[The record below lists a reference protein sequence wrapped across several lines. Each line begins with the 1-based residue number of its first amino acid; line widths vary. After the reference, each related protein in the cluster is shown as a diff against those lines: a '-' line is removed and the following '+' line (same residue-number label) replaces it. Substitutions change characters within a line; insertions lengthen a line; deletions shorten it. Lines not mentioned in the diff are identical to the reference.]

1 MYKSKRQVNRKSFDW
16 YGLSQRFSIRK
27 YHFGA
32 ASVLL
37 GTALILGSPQATAK
51 ADDGVSANTAQ
62 TSTGQ
67 GVDEGTNSA
76 TDGLKN
82 VTLPTAST
90 TEAAVLEKP
99 TLSDEEIAKLAA
111 TSETPAITSTSETAK
126 EVKAESKPAT
136 SDAVVKTNT
145 EEKAKTDKL
154 TEKETK
160 AEDKAE
166 KKVDKQAETASQ
178 KTILTQLTSEAE
190 VLNTTAANYAEKK
203 VEDKASKDAI
213 ASAVATAKTEIA
225 ASKKALEA
233 GEITKAELDAQL
245 QRISSAIEAVYAEM
259 KRGGHIGKVEAMLAD
274 VSSTINLPER
284 TIVKRVNDLTDT
296 EVEEIIRQIRIANP
310 NLTKNDIITVD
321 RGASTSAASGGA
333 TITFANG
340 DTARLGA
347 GDILTGIGGAKNADT
362 LRQAINWF
370 EFSSATI
377 VYPDGTQAGPA
388 RYLDN
393 PINMQVDSP
402 DGTGKMTGR
411 LTMVRDVI
419 YTDGSKGLTTDERFK
434 NLGVAEYSTHK
445 YYTGGY
451 QNNNEVYEVLKEGMV
466 LKVPTRVEGY
476 QLTLRVDKL
485 GPKPV
490 ATDPNNTA
498 TRGKNAKGASEGVN
512 KYKPVKMIMTTQD
525 TTYSYLK
532 QAGMDITVPDR
543 DSSGNPIAGT
553 SRPALAAITPNWDGA
568 NAGVTFSASA
578 TYNGVPVPVNL
589 VASDGE
595 EGGRGEFLQ
604 FVTNGSNWE
613 ELMALNLNKN
623 GGYVYGTNK
632 LDLNG
637 YLKLNENGYNIDEWV
652 TNPQAVD
659 EKGNLRF
666 ADSSKTQRIMDVY
679 GTKEFGP
686 AWTAMRQGNALP
698 IGFSQNVSQFSMY
711 MHSTGAQAGTIGF
724 ITFDGGDAPESY
736 GKAQHVIGNI
746 NKTLSDGRQV
756 TASQPFLGD
765 QPGDP
770 DFRSTSDE
778 HDKTGAWV
786 LDDLV
791 NTAKHRQVDVKTGN
805 EISNESGDTGTYAI
819 VNGNPVIRKTD
830 GSTVAIKTGEIVTV
844 KNPDDTFPIRG
855 IFDTASQSVGVGSL
869 PDEGRGQLLDSA
881 VATDYKL
888 RQATDNEYVLDGV
901 RANLGQNNDV
911 AYVRGWVDFNGN
923 GKFDDGESS
932 EVIELRQN
940 KTISLKFK
948 NIPQLLNTSIDSVG
962 VRLRIALDKEEI
974 LKPTGLASSGEVED
988 FLTHVIHPPRG
999 TRTKTKNYQGEK
1011 QSLEMTTSDLFTATG
1026 KTDRSKYQ
1034 NWNQIDQ
1041 TIPPKIV
1048 VTESV
1053 VAKEVPT
1060 GDADVNVTDPSG
1072 TTVYRGTVVK
1082 VYDKRN
1088 NELGTAVKVTNPLNG
1103 TTEYLLSNYTE
1114 YDTAGNK
1121 VGVYSLNKENNGL
1134 NKADSNGIYKTKIE
1148 FTPELGY
1155 VGTAKGIAIRAWDEN
1170 RVSTGWN
1177 ANDKTIEESKRNI
1190 TLADKDKILANV
1202 NEDVNGRESMDTT
1215 YVPTVVDIKPVGKD
1229 ETTTDVQGKE
1239 QSATPK
1245 IPDHGT
1251 VESITDSSV
1260 DESKISKEHVLIDK
1274 TKPIT
1279 FAHEKVIPGKVYT
1292 EDTKVT
1298 EETVLTYEDGG
1309 TETFK
1314 PADKIPAGTEIAKNS
1329 PVTIT
1334 GEGNVTVSG
1343 VRIANEGTTNSP
1355 NKVPAGSVLEGAQP
1369 TAPQPI
1375 KVLRNG
1381 VEVTVNTGE
1390 KLKVGDQLVDPLPIT
1405 SGAQITTWKV
1415 TLQKGDVIPQ
1425 SYSTLKPTLAEATG
1439 VDKITG
1445 TKGATLTY
1453 DGNKYVYNN
1462 DTIPQGTKTVGT
1474 TVDLSTLTLPN
1485 ATHVDPATGVVTTV
1499 PRRYTTI
1506 SDNKI
1511 VIENEG
1517 TYTIVP
1523 KTSTNEKGQT
1533 IYEDAK
1539 VVFTPDPKFVGVG
1552 TGVTLKQPDLDYNT
1566 RVDGDKVT
1574 SRYGTDYGYAKYTP
1588 VVTPDLT
1595 ATIARKIHY
1604 VYEGDK
1610 STPATAKK
1618 PILTIDDKPV
1628 VNEQTLTYNRD
1639 YIIMEKDGVTEKDI
1653 KVANVVTLNAP
1664 IKIKRFVKENNQTVE
1679 KEITTNTL
1687 QPGDEVKAGTQLSAG
1702 TVIIGAWK
1710 PINDEN
1716 AKFTPII
1723 SPVLK
1728 GYTAEVQLPSTEYT
1742 KKEENGVQTHVRN
1755 ANSTPAGIYTP
1766 SAPGGNVDTVN
1777 VGAYEPLVSVVRADD
1792 KDDFDVYVYYKA
1804 DKQKANVVYID
1815 LDEKGDKRVL
1825 ETQSGTKVSEL
1836 PTGTTQD
1843 PKTTYGVEKLS
1854 GESDSTIPYDTADTI
1869 KKYTDKGYELASD
1882 DYKNGENGRALADGR
1897 KFDEDSSV
1905 DQTFYVYLRHKK
1917 EQLST
1922 NDKRTVTRHI
1932 EYKYADTDDVPA
1944 DKKGQPV
1951 EESLAKTVTE
1961 VLTFERTR
1969 TLDMATT
1976 AKLFENEYN
1985 AYKAVLANNAVG
1997 SDAEV
2002 DARATLFE
2010 FVQGEVNK
2018 PTATDEVKAIISY
2031 GEWQAKPG
2039 TGKNIE
2045 LSAAEKTIKDSK
2057 FNDVVSPTVP
2067 GYLPDNA
2074 KVEAT
2079 ADVNP
2084 ESDPDD
2090 YTVTVTYS
2098 PGDQKAIVNFVEV
2111 DRTNTD
2117 QVITPGLAEP
2127 VTLTGKSGAAFPT
2140 TANDSVQAKIAELV
2154 KKGYE
2159 LVDNGNGFVA
2169 TDSFD
2174 TNSAVDQTYTV
2185 KLRAKEAPVV
2195 PTNSVTPQPGQPVDP
2210 GNPDGPKWPESVKDL
2225 KNKDVVKRTI
2235 KYVYEDGTPV
2245 IDPATG
2251 AQKVVEQTAEFTR
2264 EANVNLVTG
2273 AITYGDWTPAKEL
2286 VAVTSPTATD
2296 IPAVANHIVSTS
2308 TVPAVTVA
2316 AEADDITET
2325 VVYRQTKPI
2334 TVQPNDPTP
2343 TKDQPIDP
2351 NNPNN
2356 PDGPKWTEELLKKL
2370 EDARK
2375 EEVNRTITYKY
2386 SDVASELKADDA
2398 AKAGQNAANE
2408 VTNKVEFKRPV
2419 TIDPKTLE
2427 FTYGDW
2433 VATNNDTILEGNAT
2447 VPVVPGYVAT
2457 GDVEKSKTDVTDV
2470 KATDK
2475 DITDKVVYKALGKFV
2490 PVVPEGFTPPTI
2502 ENPQYPNNNED
2513 PSKPG
2518 DPTTTTTIPYVPGT
2532 TPVGPDGQ
2540 PLKPKVEGDPK
2551 QGYVPPAPTTPTGDT
2566 TITYVKDGT
2575 QIAVTKFVD
2584 TTGKGLAPS
2593 VVDTGD
2599 TGKAFT
2605 KDADVTAA
2613 INKILARGYE
2623 KVANV
2628 NANEK
2633 DYPSTDAEKVF
2644 DADAKTNQEFTV
2656 TFKPKELPT
2665 DPTKPVDPNNNP
2677 VDPTDPASPNKP
2689 RDPETT
2695 VTPKPTDPVPNDP
2708 KGRTY
2713 GDLGLVEQVTRTIRY
2728 VYEDGSPVEAEKLE
2742 SVKAQQSTTLT
2753 FTRKAKIN
2761 AVTGEVTYLQADGIT
2776 EVTADNPGWT
2786 ATNGSEF
2793 VTVKSPTIEN
2803 YTAVVTGV
2811 TPTTDTVPAKTVTAT
2826 DKDFEEVVVYKKV
2839 KPVTITPTD
2848 NVPNDDPN
2856 TPVDPN
2862 NPIQPGKPIDPNNP
2876 DGPKWTKD
2884 LIDKLRDARQETVTR
2899 TITYKYSTEATDLKA
2914 DDAAKAGTDVK
2925 ENVTVTNKVE
2935 FKRPV
2940 TIDPKTLEFTYGD
2953 WVATNNDTILEGN
2966 ATVPVVPGY
2975 VATGDVEKSKTDVT
2989 DVKATDKDI
2998 TDKVVYKA
3006 LGKFV
3011 PVVPEGFT
3019 PPTIENPQYPNNNE
3033 DPSKP
3038 GDPTT
3043 TTTIPYVPGTT
3054 PVGPDGQPL
3063 KPKVEGDPKQGY
3075 VPPAPTTPTGDTT
3088 IVYVKDGSQVAV
3100 THFIEV
3106 NSATDK
3112 TEKGAVAQSIV
3123 DTGDTGKAFTKGQS
3137 VTDTINALKA
3147 KGYTVVENG
3156 YPENGTFDSDVTTN
3170 QEYKVLVTVTPIP
3183 VTPDDVTPTP
3193 DTPIDPNNPTGPK
3206 WTPELIKELE
3216 DGRKEE
3222 VKRTINYIYSDGTP
3236 VPAEKL
3242 TDVADKKE
3250 KTLTFK
3256 RSATINP
3263 VTGKIT
3269 FGNWTPEK
3277 QSFEAVTSPAID
3289 NYTPNKASVEAKEV
3303 TPTAD
3308 DITET
3313 VIYSTSKVP
3322 VNPVTP
3328 DGNVDPNTPVPNDPK
3343 GRTYK
3348 ELGLVEEVT
3357 RTVHYVY
3364 EDGTKAADDK
3374 VQTITFTRTADIDP
3388 VTGALSNI
3396 GTWTVKANENTTFEP
3411 ETTDPIAGYIA
3422 SAAKSTEVTGV
3433 QATDKDTEETI
3444 IYRKLGSYVP
3454 VVPAGVTP
3462 PADFDKTPK
3471 PYPNATPEDPTRPGT
3486 PTTPTTTIP
3495 EIPGT
3500 TPVGPDGTPLT
3511 KNPNGG
3517 YDLPP
3522 VPKDPTQN
3530 TTITYVKDG
3539 SQVAVTHFIE
3549 VNSATDK
3556 TEKGAVAQS
3565 IVDTGD
3571 TGKAFTKGQSVTDTI
3586 NALKA
3591 KGYTVVE
3598 NGYPENGTFDA
3609 DATTNQEY
3617 KVLVTVTPIPVT
3629 PTDVTPTPDT
3639 PIDPNNPTGPKWT
3652 PELIKELEDGRTEE
3666 VKRTIKYIY
3675 SDGTAVED
3683 SNLTSVA
3690 DKKEKT
3696 LTFKR
3701 SATINPV
3708 TGKITFGDWSA
3719 AQTFEE
3725 VTSPTIDN
3733 AIVDRASV
3741 PAKEVTA
3748 TADDI
3753 NELVV
3758 YKKLGSYVPVVPDGV
3773 TVPPGTD
3780 TTAKVYPKNPNDP
3793 TKPGTPTT
3801 TIPEIP
3807 GTTPVGPNGKPLTKN
3822 PNGGYDLPPV
3832 PEDPT
3837 QNTTIT
3843 YVKDGSQVAVT
3854 HFIEVNSAT
3863 DKTEKGAV
3871 AQSIVDTGD
3880 TGKAFTKGQS
3890 VTDTINALKAKGYTV
3905 VENGYPENGTF
3916 DSDVTTNQEYKVLV
3930 TVTPIPVTPDDVTPT
3945 PDTPIDPN
3953 NPTGPKWTPELIKEL
3968 EDGRKEEVKRTINY
3982 IYSDGTPVPAEKLT
3996 NVADKKE
4003 STLTFKRSAT
4013 INPVTGKITFG
4024 NWTPEKQ
4031 SFEAV
4036 TSPSIDN
4043 YTPNKASVEAKEVT
4057 PTADDITETV
4067 IYSTS
4072 KVTVDPNAPKD
4083 PSTPNVTPK
4092 PNDVVPNDPKGRT
4105 YKELGLIE
4113 EVTRTVHY
4121 VYEDGTKAADDKVQT
4136 ITFTRT
4142 AEIDTVTGAISNF
4155 GTWTLKDEN
4164 NTFEP
4169 ETTEAKAGYVA
4180 SAAKSTEVTGVQ
4192 ATDKDTEETII
4203 YRKLGSYVPVVPA
4216 GVTPPAN
4223 FDKTPKPYPNA
4234 TPEDPTR
4241 PGTPTTP
4248 TTTIPEIPGTT
4259 PVGPDGTPL
4268 TKNPNGGYDLPP
4280 VPTDPTQNTTI
4291 TYVKDGSQVAVVH
4304 FVDEK
4309 GRAVNE
4315 SVVETG
4321 DTGNTISK
4329 TNVDS
4334 VKAKLEAKGYVVV
4347 EPTDALYTTDKEGF
4361 YKEETRTFDAV
4372 SDKSTGT
4379 AGEKVPSQQYYVI
4392 VKAKEIPA
4400 DPTKPGTTPG
4410 TDTPT
4415 GPTTPENGTP
4425 TPGTNTPAKPGDK
4438 IPGDPLNRTYGDLG
4452 LVEEVTRTINYVKND
4467 GSKAAD
4473 PVKETLT
4480 FTRKAK
4486 INAVTGEVTYLAAD
4500 GVTPVASKDDAPWTA
4515 VNGTEFKAV
4524 KSPTGAEK
4532 PELANYTPTKA
4543 EVEAKTGV
4551 TATDEDI
4558 VETVVYN
4565 PTTETVDPKDP
4576 NFDPEKPLNPNNP
4589 NGLKYKDLKLT
4600 EEVARTITYTY
4611 ADDVADTTKRGT
4623 VAAPEFKTTVSFT
4636 RTATI
4641 NKATGEVTYS
4651 DWTAKDNDTTLEKD
4665 TKDLPLIPG
4674 YVATGDL
4681 EAIKKDVENVN
4692 ATDKDIEDKVVYKD
4706 LGKYVPVVPEG
4717 TTPPTIENPKYPNHP
4732 TDPTKPGE
4740 PTETKIPPVDGLT
4753 PLDPSTGKPLEP
4765 KDPNDLSKGYKPPV
4779 PQDPTKDTNIVYVK
4793 DGSQVTVVHFVD
4805 EDGNAVHTSFVEAGD
4820 AGAKFTKAGEVTKVV
4835 DELKKQGYVV
4845 VPNKAGQAEY
4855 PGEAGVFDS
4864 VDDKGKDGV
4873 SQVYY
4878 VTVAKTIPVTPT
4890 TPQNPNEEPKNP
4902 NPGDPID
4909 PNNPTGPKWTKD
4921 ALDKLNNIKSVT
4933 RTITYIKDGT
4943 EEEVST
4949 TEAPKVTNKVSFTRT
4964 VVVNPKDGS
4973 VVGYDTTGDGIADV
4987 AATDTTSGWKATGTA
5002 KFAEKTSPVVKGYVV
5017 KPNQD
5022 TQGDLVEADGSK
5034 VKASTTDLTVDSPNQ
5049 DLKVRYVPV
5058 GTWTPK
5064 VPDGETP
5071 IDPIPYPNDPK
5082 DPGKVVDPNDP
5093 TTPNDPNKPSVP
5105 VIPHIPG
5112 TTPKDP
5118 NGNPLKPV
5126 DPKDPSKGYVPPTPK
5141 TPTENTEIKYEKD
5154 TQKAVTKFKDPSGN
5168 PIPGVNNIEET
5179 GKSGEPL
5186 TKETGVTTE
5195 IAKLIA
5201 KGYDLVSNNYGK
5213 DNNGNFDKDSGKDQ
5227 EYTVVLT
5234 THIQD
5239 VPPFDSTNPNDPN
5252 TPKPGQPIDPENPTG
5267 PKWTEE
5273 LIKSLETTKHVNR
5286 TISYVKEDG
5295 NKVEYTD
5302 KAGNKSTAD
5311 VTDKVTFTRPAKINV
5326 VTGTIEYGKWTPVN
5340 NDTTF
5345 DKVTSPVVPGYVLKD
5360 PAQKVVESKDVTE
5373 TTPDETIKVVYVP
5386 VGKLVPKVPD
5396 GVTPPTPTPYDNDPQ
5411 DPGKVVPPSPTK
5423 PQDPQDP
5430 NSPKVPVIPHIPGTT
5445 PKVPQDPTKPV
5456 DPNTNPL
5463 VPLKP
5468 VDPKDPSKGYEVP
5481 PVPTNPGTDT
5491 PIVYEND
5498 KQKAIT
5504 NFVDNNG
5511 KVVSDPVVDQGDSGS
5526 KFTKSGEVESKIKE
5540 LLKKG
5545 YVVTSNDYPSADT
5558 DRVFDNDKD
5567 KDQIFNVKVTPLIV
5581 PTDPNS
5587 PDKPQ
5592 VPTDPT
5598 KPVGP
5603 NNPLKPVTPSNPE
5616 PGKPVFPEDPNS
5628 PVWPPTV
5635 KDMVTETT
5643 ATRTITY
5650 VDQNGN
5656 PVAATHTETI
5666 KFKRTAK
5673 VNLVTGD
5680 ITYGD
5685 WTVVGDD
5692 TILNG
5697 NKLPKVDGYI
5707 ARGGDI
5713 KESQEDI
5720 KAEAG
5725 KNITQTVVYAKLG
5738 SWIPRLPEGQTN
5750 VPPTPY
5756 PNDPT
5761 DPTKPGTDKPKVP
5774 YVPGFIPVD
5783 PNGNPLKPVDPNDPT
5798 KGYEVPDI
5806 PADPTQDT
5814 PIKYIPVPTPNN
5826 GGGNNGGGGGNTPT
5840 PQPQPNPTPQPEP
5853 SPAPVPVAPEQPV
5866 APVTPEQ
5873 PAEPA
5878 TPQYMDGQRELPNT
5892 GTEANSSLA
5901 ALGLLGAL
5909 SGFGLIARKKRKDE
5923 E

>member
-99 TLSDEEIAKLAA
+99 TLSDEEIAKLVAA
-111 TSETPAITSTSETAK
+111 SETHAITSPSETAK
-126 EVKAESKPAT
+126 EESKPAT

-145 EEKAKTDKL
+145 KEKAKTDKL

-160 AEDKAE
+160 AEEKTE
-166 KKVDKQAETASQ
+166 KKEEKQAETASQ

-962 VRLRIALDKEEI
+962 IRLRIALDKEEI

-1026 KTDRSKYQ
+1026 KTDSSKYQ

-1170 RVSTGWN
+1170 RVSTGWS

-1595 ATIARKIHY
+1595 ATITRKIHY

-1742 KKEENGVQTHVRN
+1742 KKEENGVQTYVRN

-1882 DYKNGENGRALADGR
+1882 DYKNDENGRALADGR

-2002 DARATLFE
+2002 DARANLFE

-2039 TGKNIE
+2039 TGENIE

-2127 VTLTGKSGAAFPT
+2127 VTLTGKSGEAFPT

-2159 LVDNGNGFVA
+2159 LVDNGNGFVS

-2195 PTNSVTPQPGQPVDP
+2195 PTDSVTPQPGQPVDP

-2264 EANVNLVTG
+2264 PANVNLVTG

-2286 VAVTSPTATD
+2286 AAVASPTATD
-2296 IPAVANHIVSTS
+2296 IPAVANHIVSTA

-2351 NNPNN
+2351 NNP
-2356 PDGPKWTEELLKKL
+2356 DGPKWTEELLKKL
-2370 EDARK
+2370 EDARN

-2398 AKAGQNAANE
+2398 VKAGQNAANE

-2433 VATNNDTILEGNAT
+2433 VATNGTTLAGKADL
-2447 VPVVPGYVAT
+2447 PVVSGYVAT

-2502 ENPQYPNNNED
+2502 ENPQYPNNND
-2513 PSKPG
+2513 
-2518 DPTTTTTIPYVPGT
+2518 
-2532 TPVGPDGQ
+2532 
-2540 PLKPKVEGDPK
+2540 
-2551 QGYVPPAPTTPTGDT
+2551 
-2566 TITYVKDGT
+2566 
-2575 QIAVTKFVD
+2575 
-2584 TTGKGLAPS
+2584 
-2593 VVDTGD
+2593 
-2599 TGKAFT
+2599 
-2605 KDADVTAA
+2605 
-2613 INKILARGYE
+2613 
-2623 KVANV
+2623 
-2628 NANEK
+2628 
-2633 DYPSTDAEKVF
+2633 
-2644 DADAKTNQEFTV
+2644 
-2656 TFKPKELPT
+2656 
-2665 DPTKPVDPNNNP
+2665 
-2677 VDPTDPASPNKP
+2677 
-2689 RDPETT
+2689 
-2695 VTPKPTDPVPNDP
+2695 
-2708 KGRTY
+2708 
-2713 GDLGLVEQVTRTIRY
+2713 
-2728 VYEDGSPVEAEKLE
+2728 
-2742 SVKAQQSTTLT
+2742 
-2753 FTRKAKIN
+2753 
-2761 AVTGEVTYLQADGIT
+2761 
-2776 EVTADNPGWT
+2776 
-2786 ATNGSEF
+2786 
-2793 VTVKSPTIEN
+2793 
-2803 YTAVVTGV
+2803 
-2811 TPTTDTVPAKTVTAT
+2811 
-2826 DKDFEEVVVYKKV
+2826 
-2839 KPVTITPTD
+2839 
-2848 NVPNDDPN
+2848 
-2856 TPVDPN
+2856 
-2862 NPIQPGKPIDPNNP
+2862 
-2876 DGPKWTKD
+2876 
-2884 LIDKLRDARQETVTR
+2884 
-2899 TITYKYSTEATDLKA
+2899 
-2914 DDAAKAGTDVK
+2914 
-2925 ENVTVTNKVE
+2925 
-2935 FKRPV
+2935 
-2940 TIDPKTLEFTYGD
+2940 
-2953 WVATNNDTILEGN
+2953 
-2966 ATVPVVPGY
+2966 
-2975 VATGDVEKSKTDVT
+2975 
-2989 DVKATDKDI
+2989 
-2998 TDKVVYKA
+2998 
-3006 LGKFV
+3006 
-3011 PVVPEGFT
+3011 
-3019 PPTIENPQYPNNNE
+3019 

-3112 TEKGAVAQSIV
+3112 TEKDAVAQSIV

-3156 YPENGTFDSDVTTN
+3156 YPENGTFDADATTN

-3250 KTLTFK
+3250 KILTFK

-3396 GTWTVKANENTTFEP
+3396 GTWTVKANENTTFES

-3539 SQVAVTHFIE
+3539 SQVAV
-3549 VNSATDK
+3549 
-3556 TEKGAVAQS
+3556 
-3565 IVDTGD
+3565 
-3571 TGKAFTKGQSVTDTI
+3571 
-3586 NALKA
+3586 
-3591 KGYTVVE
+3591 
-3598 NGYPENGTFDA
+3598 
-3609 DATTNQEY
+3609 
-3617 KVLVTVTPIPVT
+3617 
-3629 PTDVTPTPDT
+3629 
-3639 PIDPNNPTGPKWT
+3639 
-3652 PELIKELEDGRTEE
+3652 
-3666 VKRTIKYIY
+3666 
-3675 SDGTAVED
+3675 
-3683 SNLTSVA
+3683 
-3690 DKKEKT
+3690 
-3696 LTFKR
+3696 
-3701 SATINPV
+3701 
-3708 TGKITFGDWSA
+3708 
-3719 AQTFEE
+3719 
-3725 VTSPTIDN
+3725 
-3733 AIVDRASV
+3733 
-3741 PAKEVTA
+3741 
-3748 TADDI
+3748 
-3753 NELVV
+3753 
-3758 YKKLGSYVPVVPDGV
+3758 
-3773 TVPPGTD
+3773 
-3780 TTAKVYPKNPNDP
+3780 
-3793 TKPGTPTT
+3793 
-3801 TIPEIP
+3801 
-3807 GTTPVGPNGKPLTKN
+3807 
-3822 PNGGYDLPPV
+3822 
-3832 PEDPT
+3832 
-3837 QNTTIT
+3837 
-3843 YVKDGSQVAVT
+3843 
-3854 HFIEVNSAT
+3854 
-3863 DKTEKGAV
+3863 
-3871 AQSIVDTGD
+3871 
-3880 TGKAFTKGQS
+3880 
-3890 VTDTINALKAKGYTV
+3890 
-3905 VENGYPENGTF
+3905 
-3916 DSDVTTNQEYKVLV
+3916 
-3930 TVTPIPVTPDDVTPT
+3930 
-3945 PDTPIDPN
+3945 
-3953 NPTGPKWTPELIKEL
+3953 
-3968 EDGRKEEVKRTINY
+3968 
-3982 IYSDGTPVPAEKLT
+3982 
-3996 NVADKKE
+3996 
-4003 STLTFKRSAT
+4003 
-4013 INPVTGKITFG
+4013 
-4024 NWTPEKQ
+4024 
-4031 SFEAV
+4031 
-4036 TSPSIDN
+4036 
-4043 YTPNKASVEAKEVT
+4043 
-4057 PTADDITETV
+4057 
-4067 IYSTS
+4067 
-4072 KVTVDPNAPKD
+4072 
-4083 PSTPNVTPK
+4083 
-4092 PNDVVPNDPKGRT
+4092 
-4105 YKELGLIE
+4105 
-4113 EVTRTVHY
+4113 
-4121 VYEDGTKAADDKVQT
+4121 
-4136 ITFTRT
+4136 
-4142 AEIDTVTGAISNF
+4142 
-4155 GTWTLKDEN
+4155 
-4164 NTFEP
+4164 
-4169 ETTEAKAGYVA
+4169 
-4180 SAAKSTEVTGVQ
+4180 
-4192 ATDKDTEETII
+4192 
-4203 YRKLGSYVPVVPA
+4203 
-4216 GVTPPAN
+4216 
-4223 FDKTPKPYPNA
+4223 
-4234 TPEDPTR
+4234 
-4241 PGTPTTP
+4241 
-4248 TTTIPEIPGTT
+4248 
-4259 PVGPDGTPL
+4259 
-4268 TKNPNGGYDLPP
+4268 
-4280 VPTDPTQNTTI
+4280 
-4291 TYVKDGSQVAVVH
+4291 VH

-4321 DTGNTISK
+4321 DTGKEISK
-4329 TNVDS
+4329 TNVDA
-4334 VKAKLEAKGYVVV
+4334 VKAKLEAKGYTVV
-4347 EPTDALYTTDKEGF
+4347 EPTDALYTADKEGF
-4361 YKEETRTFDAV
+4361 YKEATRTFDAV

-4415 GPTTPENGTP
+4415 NP
-4425 TPGTNTPAKPGDK
+4425 TPGTDTPAKPGDK
-4438 IPGDPLNRTYGDLG
+4438 VPGDPLNRTYGDLG

-4467 GSKAAD
+4467 GTKAAD

-4515 VNGTEFKAV
+4515 ANGTEFKAV

-4532 PELANYTPTKA
+4532 PELANYTPSKA

-4576 NFDPEKPLNPNNP
+4576 NYDPEKPLDPNNP
-4589 NGLKYKDLKLT
+4589 NGPKYKDLKLK
-4600 EEVARTITYTY
+4600 EDVKRTITYTY
-4611 ADDVADTTKRGT
+4611 ANDVEDTTKRGT
-4623 VAAPEFKTTVSFT
+4623 DAAPKFETTVEFT

-4651 DWTAKDNDTTLEKD
+4651 DWAAKDNDTTLEKD
-4665 TKDLPLIPG
+4665 TKDLPSIPG

-4681 EAIKKDVENVN
+4681 ESIKKDVENVN
-4692 ATDKDIEDKVVYKD
+4692 ATDKDIIQNVVYKD

-4740 PTETKIPPVDGLT
+4740 PTTTIPNVPGLT

-4765 KDPNDLSKGYKPPV
+4765 KDPNDLTQGYKPPV
-4779 PQDPTKDTNIVYVK
+4779 PQDPTQNTTITYVK
-4793 DGSQVTVVHFVD
+4793 DGSQVSVVHFVD
-4805 EDGNAVHTSFVEAGD
+4805 EDGKAVHTSFVEAGN
-4820 AGAKFTKAGEVTKVV
+4820 AGAKFAKAGEVTKVV
-4835 DELKKQGYVV
+4835 DELKAAGYVV

-4878 VTVAKTIPVTPT
+4878 VTVAKTVPVTPT
-4890 TPQNPNEEPKNP
+4890 TPQNPNEDPQNP
-4902 NPGDPID
+4902 NPGDPINPKN
-4909 PNNPTGPKWTKD
+4909 PNGPKWTED
-4921 ALDKLNNIKSVT
+4921 ALNKLNNIKSVT
-4933 RTITYIKDGT
+4933 RTITYVKDGT
-4943 EEEVST
+4943 DEEVST

-4973 VVGYDTTGDGIADV
+4973 VVGYDTNGDGVADV
-4987 AATDTTSGWKATGTA
+4987 PATDTTSGWTAAGTA
-5002 KFAEKTSPVVKGYVV
+5002 KFAEVKSPVVKGYVV

-5034 VKASTTDLTVDSPNQ
+5034 VKASITDLTVDSPNQ
-5049 DLKVRYVPV
+5049 DLKVRYVVV
-5058 GTWTPK
+5058 GKIVPK
-5064 VPDGETP
+5064 IPEGETP
-5071 IDPIPYPNDPK
+5071 STPVSETPYGNDPK
-5082 DPGKVVDPNDP
+5082 DPGKVVTPDPTKPTDPQDPNSP
-5093 TTPNDPNKPSVP
+5093 KVP
-5105 VIPHIPG
+5105 VVPHVPG
-5112 TTPKDP
+5112 YTPKDP

-5126 DPKDPSKGYVPPTPK
+5126 DPEDPTKGYVPPTPT
-5141 TPTENTEIKYEKD
+5141 TPTENTEINYEKD
-5154 TQKAVTKFKDPSGN
+5154 TQKAVTKFVDPSGN
-5168 PIPGVNNIEET
+5168 PIPGVTNIEET

-5186 TKETGVTTE
+5186 TKATEVTTE
-5195 IAKLIA
+5195 ITKLIA

-5252 TPKPGQPIDPENPTG
+5252 TPQPGQPIDPENPTG

-5273 LIKSLETTKHVNR
+5273 LIKSLENTKHVNR

-5302 KAGNKSTAD
+5302 KDGNKSTAD

-5511 KVVSDPVVDQGDSGS
+5511 KVVSDPVVDQGNSGS

-5540 LLKKG
+5540 LVKKG
-5545 YVVTSNDYPSADT
+5545 YIVTSNDYPSADK

-5587 PDKPQ
+5587 PNKPM

-5603 NNPLKPVTPSNPE
+5603 NNPLKPVTPSTPE

-5650 VDQNGN
+5650 VDRNGN
-5656 PVAATHTETI
+5656 QVAATHTETI

-5673 VNLVTGD
+5673 VNLVTGE
-5680 ITYGD
+5680 ITYGE
-5685 WTVVGDD
+5685 WTVEGKD
-5692 TILNG
+5692 TILDG

-5713 KESQEDI
+5713 ESSQKDI
-5720 KAEAG
+5720 EAKPG
-5725 KNITQTVVYAKLG
+5725 VNITETVVYDKLG
-5738 SWIPRLPEGQTN
+5738 SWIPKLPEGQDQ

-5798 KGYEVPDI
+5798 KGYEVPDV

-5814 PIKYIPVPTPNN
+5814 PIKYIPVPKPNDD
-5826 GGGNNGGGGGNTPT
+5826 GGNNGGGGGNTPT

-5853 SPAPVPVAPEQPV
+5853 SPAPVPVTPETPEQPV

>member
-888 RQATDNEYVLDGV
+888 RQATDNEYVLNGV

-1170 RVSTGWN
+1170 RVSTGWS

-1329 PVTIT
+1329 AVTIT
-1334 GEGNVTVSG
+1334 GEGNVPVRG
-1343 VRIANEGTTNSP
+1343 VRIGMGNEGLASSP

-1405 SGAQITTWKV
+1405 GGAQITTWKV

-1462 DTIPQGTKTVGT
+1462 DTIPQGTRTVGT
-1474 TVDLSTLTLPN
+1474 TVDLSTVTLPN

-1588 VVTPDLT
+1588 VVNPDLT
-1595 ATIARKIHY
+1595 ATITRKIHY

-1639 YIIMEKDGVTEKDI
+1639 YVIMEKDGATEKDI
-1653 KVANVVTLNAP
+1653 KVANAMTLDAPITIKRVVT
-1664 IKIKRFVKENNQTVE
+1664 ENNQAVE

-1687 QPGDEVKAGTQLSAG
+1687 QPGDEVKAGTQLKAG

-1728 GYTAEVQLPSTEYT
+1728 GYTAEVQLPATEYT
-1742 KKEENGVQTHVRN
+1742 KKDTNGVQTHVRN
-1755 ANSTPAGIYTP
+1755 ANNTPAGIYTP
-1766 SAPGGNVDTVN
+1766 SAPGGTVDTVN

-1792 KDDFDVYVYYKA
+1792 QDNFDVYVYYKA

-1825 ETQSGTKVSEL
+1825 ETQSGTKATEL

-1854 GESDSTIPYDTADTI
+1854 GESASTIPYDTADTI

-1882 DYKNGENGRALADGR
+1882 DYKNDEKGKVLADGR

-1917 EQLST
+1917 EQLSK
-1922 NDKRTVTRHI
+1922 NDVRTVTRHI
-1932 EYKYADTDDVPA
+1932 EYKYADTAEVPA
-1944 DKKGQPV
+1944 DKRGQAV
-1951 EESLAKTVTE
+1951 ETTLAKKVTE

-1969 TLDMATT
+1969 TIDMAAT
-1976 AKLFENEYN
+1976 AKLYETQYN
-1985 AYKAVLANNAVG
+1985 AYKAVAANNAVG

-2002 DARATLFE
+2002 EARATLFKYVE
-2010 FVQGEVNK
+2010 DKAKEAGA
-2018 PTATDEVKAIISY
+2018 TAEAKAVISY

-2039 TGKNIE
+2039 QATNLT
-2045 LSAAEKTIKDSK
+2045 LSAAEENIKDSK

-2079 ADVNP
+2079 ADINP
-2084 ESDPDD
+2084 ESDPKE

-2111 DRTNTD
+2111 DATNTD
-2117 QVITPGLAEP
+2117 QVITPGLADP
-2127 VTLTGKSGAAFPT
+2127 VTITGKSGAAFPT
-2140 TANDSVQAKIAELV
+2140 TASASVQAKIDELV

-2174 TNSAVDQTYTV
+2174 TNADVDQTYTV
-2185 KLRAKEAPVV
+2185 KLRAKTAPVV
-2195 PTNSVTPQPGQPVDP
+2195 PTDNVTPVPGQPVDP
-2210 GNPDGPKWPESVKDL
+2210 NNPTGPKWPESVKNL
-2225 KNKDVVKRTI
+2225 VNKDTVKRTI

-2264 EANVNLVTG
+2264 PANVNLVTG
-2273 AITYGDWTPAKEL
+2273 DITYGAWTPAEGTDL
-2286 VAVTSPTATD
+2286 VAVTSPTSTD
-2296 IPAVANHIVSTS
+2296 IPAVAKYVPSTA
-2308 TVPAVTVA
+2308 TVPVVKVQAGQ
-2316 AEADDITET
+2316 DDITET
-2325 VVYRQTKPI
+2325 VVYRQVKPVTI
-2334 TVQPNDPTP
+2334 TPDAKVPNPEDPSTPADNPIQPN
-2343 TKDQPIDP
+2343 KPIDP
-2351 NNPNN
+2351 NNPE
-2356 PDGPKWTEELLKKL
+2356 GPKWTKELIDKLRAAREET
-2370 EDARK
+2370 
-2375 EEVNRTITYKY
+2375 VTRTITYKY
-2386 SDVASELKADDA
+2386 STETSELKAEDA
-2398 AKAGQNAANE
+2398 AKAGQTAADT
-2408 VTNKVEFKRPV
+2408 VTNSVTFKRPV
-2419 TIDPKTLE
+2419 TIDPVTKE

-2433 VATNNDTILEGNAT
+2433 VADNNDTTLEGKADL
-2447 VPVVPGYVAT
+2447 PVVAGYVAT
-2457 GDVEKSKTDVTDV
+2457 GDVEASKKDVTDV

-2475 DITDKVVYKALGKFV
+2475 DITENVVYKTVGKYV
-2490 PVVPEGFTPPTI
+2490 PVIPDGITPPANINVDPKPYNNDPQDGSKVKDPDPTNPVVPG
-2502 ENPQYPNNNED
+2502 
-2513 PSKPG
+2513 
-2518 DPTTTTTIPYVPGT
+2518 TTTPIVPQIPGT
-2532 TPVGPDGQ
+2532 TPVGPDGK
-2540 PLKPKVEGDPK
+2540 PLKPVDPADPSK
-2551 QGYVPPAPTTPTGDT
+2551 GYVPPTPTDPTKDT
-2566 TITYVKDGT
+2566 SIIYVKDGS
-2575 QIAVTKFVD
+2575 QVAVVHFVD
-2584 TTGKGLAPS
+2584 EKGNSVNES
-2593 VVDTGD
+2593 VVETGD
-2599 TGKAFT
+2599 TGNTISTTKA
-2605 KDADVTAA
+2605 DAVKAA
-2613 INKILARGYE
+2613 LEAKGYE
-2623 KVANV
+2623 VVA
-2628 NANEK
+2628 
-2633 DYPSTDAEKVF
+2633 PTDALYTADKEGFYKEADRKF
-2644 DADAKTNQEFTV
+2644 DAVSDKATGAADEKIPSQQYYVIVKAKD
-2656 TFKPKELPT
+2656 LPV

-2677 VDPTDPASPNKP
+2677 VDPTNPTPENPTKP
-2689 RDPETT
+2689 RDPETP
-2695 VTPKPTDPVPNDP
+2695 VTPKPEDKVPNDP

-2713 GDLGLVEQVTRTIRY
+2713 GELGLVEQVTRTINY
-2728 VYEDGSPVEAEKLE
+2728 VKNDGTKAAEPVKE
-2742 SVKAQQSTTLT
+2742 TLT

-2761 AVTGEVTYLQADGIT
+2761 AVTGEVTYLAADG
-2776 EVTADNPGWT
+2776 VTASTKEDAPWT
-2786 ATNGSEF
+2786 PVNGDKFTEK
-2793 VTVKSPTIEN
+2793 VSPAVPN
-2803 YTAVVTGV
+2803 YTPTVEKVAEKTG
-2811 TPTTDTVPAKTVTAT
+2811 VTAT
-2826 DKDFEEVVVYKKV
+2826 DEDIVETVVY
-2839 KPVTITPTD
+2839 
-2848 NVPNDDPN
+2848 
-2856 TPVDPN
+2856 
-2862 NPIQPGKPIDPNNP
+2862 
-2876 DGPKWTKD
+2876 
-2884 LIDKLRDARQETVTR
+2884 
-2899 TITYKYSTEATDLKA
+2899 
-2914 DDAAKAGTDVK
+2914 
-2925 ENVTVTNKVE
+2925 
-2935 FKRPV
+2935 
-2940 TIDPKTLEFTYGD
+2940 
-2953 WVATNNDTILEGN
+2953 
-2966 ATVPVVPGY
+2966 
-2975 VATGDVEKSKTDVT
+2975 
-2989 DVKATDKDI
+2989 
-2998 TDKVVYKA
+2998 
-3006 LGKFV
+3006 
-3011 PVVPEGFT
+3011 
-3019 PPTIENPQYPNNNE
+3019 
-3033 DPSKP
+3033 
-3038 GDPTT
+3038 
-3043 TTTIPYVPGTT
+3043 
-3054 PVGPDGQPL
+3054 
-3063 KPKVEGDPKQGY
+3063 
-3075 VPPAPTTPTGDTT
+3075 
-3088 IVYVKDGSQVAV
+3088 
-3100 THFIEV
+3100 
-3106 NSATDK
+3106 
-3112 TEKGAVAQSIV
+3112 
-3123 DTGDTGKAFTKGQS
+3123 
-3137 VTDTINALKA
+3137 
-3147 KGYTVVENG
+3147 
-3156 YPENGTFDSDVTTN
+3156 
-3170 QEYKVLVTVTPIP
+3170 
-3183 VTPDDVTPTP
+3183 
-3193 DTPIDPNNPTGPK
+3193 NPT
-3206 WTPELIKELE
+3206 
-3216 DGRKEE
+3216 
-3222 VKRTINYIYSDGTP
+3222 
-3236 VPAEKL
+3236 
-3242 TDVADKKE
+3242 
-3250 KTLTFK
+3250 
-3256 RSATINP
+3256 
-3263 VTGKIT
+3263 
-3269 FGNWTPEK
+3269 K
-3277 QSFEAVTSPAID
+3277 Q
-3289 NYTPNKASVEAKEV
+3289 
-3303 TPTAD
+3303 
-3308 DITET
+3308 
-3313 VIYSTSKVP
+3313 
-3322 VNPVTP
+3322 
-3328 DGNVDPNTPVPNDPK
+3328 
-3343 GRTYK
+3343 
-3348 ELGLVEEVT
+3348 
-3357 RTVHYVY
+3357 
-3364 EDGTKAADDK
+3364 
-3374 VQTITFTRTADIDP
+3374 
-3388 VTGALSNI
+3388 
-3396 GTWTVKANENTTFEP
+3396 
-3411 ETTDPIAGYIA
+3411 
-3422 SAAKSTEVTGV
+3422 
-3433 QATDKDTEETI
+3433 
-3444 IYRKLGSYVP
+3444 
-3454 VVPAGVTP
+3454 
-3462 PADFDKTPK
+3462 
-3471 PYPNATPEDPTRPGT
+3471 
-3486 PTTPTTTIP
+3486 
-3495 EIPGT
+3495 
-3500 TPVGPDGTPLT
+3500 
-3511 KNPNGG
+3511 
-3517 YDLPP
+3517 
-3522 VPKDPTQN
+3522 
-3530 TTITYVKDG
+3530 
-3539 SQVAVTHFIE
+3539 
-3549 VNSATDK
+3549 
-3556 TEKGAVAQS
+3556 
-3565 IVDTGD
+3565 
-3571 TGKAFTKGQSVTDTI
+3571 
-3586 NALKA
+3586 
-3591 KGYTVVE
+3591 
-3598 NGYPENGTFDA
+3598 
-3609 DATTNQEY
+3609 
-3617 KVLVTVTPIPVT
+3617 
-3629 PTDVTPTPDT
+3629 
-3639 PIDPNNPTGPKWT
+3639 
-3652 PELIKELEDGRTEE
+3652 
-3666 VKRTIKYIY
+3666 
-3675 SDGTAVED
+3675 
-3683 SNLTSVA
+3683 
-3690 DKKEKT
+3690 
-3696 LTFKR
+3696 
-3701 SATINPV
+3701 
-3708 TGKITFGDWSA
+3708 
-3719 AQTFEE
+3719 
-3725 VTSPTIDN
+3725 
-3733 AIVDRASV
+3733 
-3741 PAKEVTA
+3741 
-3748 TADDI
+3748 
-3753 NELVV
+3753 
-3758 YKKLGSYVPVVPDGV
+3758 
-3773 TVPPGTD
+3773 
-3780 TTAKVYPKNPNDP
+3780 
-3793 TKPGTPTT
+3793 
-3801 TIPEIP
+3801 
-3807 GTTPVGPNGKPLTKN
+3807 
-3822 PNGGYDLPPV
+3822 
-3832 PEDPT
+3832 
-3837 QNTTIT
+3837 
-3843 YVKDGSQVAVT
+3843 
-3854 HFIEVNSAT
+3854 
-3863 DKTEKGAV
+3863 
-3871 AQSIVDTGD
+3871 
-3880 TGKAFTKGQS
+3880 
-3890 VTDTINALKAKGYTV
+3890 
-3905 VENGYPENGTF
+3905 
-3916 DSDVTTNQEYKVLV
+3916 
-3930 TVTPIPVTPDDVTPT
+3930 
-3945 PDTPIDPN
+3945 
-3953 NPTGPKWTPELIKEL
+3953 
-3968 EDGRKEEVKRTINY
+3968 
-3982 IYSDGTPVPAEKLT
+3982 
-3996 NVADKKE
+3996 
-4003 STLTFKRSAT
+4003 
-4013 INPVTGKITFG
+4013 
-4024 NWTPEKQ
+4024 
-4031 SFEAV
+4031 
-4036 TSPSIDN
+4036 
-4043 YTPNKASVEAKEVT
+4043 
-4057 PTADDITETV
+4057 
-4067 IYSTS
+4067 
-4072 KVTVDPNAPKD
+4072 TVDPNAPKD
-4083 PSTPNVTPK
+4083 PSTPDVTPK

-4121 VYEDGTKAADDKVQT
+4121 VYEDGTKAAEDKVQT

-4309 GRAVNE
+4309 GNSVNE

-4321 DTGNTISK
+4321 DTGKEISK
-4329 TNVDS
+4329 SNVDA
-4334 VKAKLEAKGYVVV
+4334 VKAKLEAKGYEVVA
-4347 EPTDALYTTDKEGF
+4347 PTDALYTTDKEGF
-4361 YKEETRTFDAV
+4361 YKEATRTFDAV

-4379 AGEKVPSQQYYVI
+4379 VGEKVPSQQYYVI
-4392 VKAKEIPA
+4392 VKGKDLPV
-4400 DPTKPGTTPG
+4400 DPTKPLDPNNNPV
-4410 TDTPT
+4410 DPT
-4415 GPTTPENGTP
+4415 NPTPENPTKPRDPETP
-4425 TPGTNTPAKPGDK
+4425 VTPKPEDK
-4438 IPGDPLNRTYGDLG
+4438 VPNDPKGRTYGELG
-4452 LVEEVTRTINYVKND
+4452 LVEQVTRTINYVKND
-4467 GSKAAD
+4467 GSKAAE

-4500 GVTPVASKDDAPWTA
+4500 GVTASTKEDAPWTP
-4515 VNGTEFKAV
+4515 VNGDKFTEKVSPAV
-4524 KSPTGAEK
+4524 P
-4532 PELANYTPTKA
+4532 NYTPTVEKVA
-4543 EVEAKTGV
+4543 EKTGV

-4565 PTTETVDPKDP
+4565 PTKQTVDPNAPKDP
-4576 NFDPEKPLNPNNP
+4576 STPDVTPKPNDVVPNDPKGRTYKELGLIEEVTRTVHYVYEDGTKAAEDKVQTITFTRTAEIDTVTGAISNFGTWTLKDENNTFEPETTEAKAGYVASAAKSTEVTGVQATDKDTEETIIYRKLGSYVPVVPAGVTPPANFDKTPKPYPNATPEDPTRPGTPTTPTTTIPEIPGTTPVGPDGTPLTKNPNGGYDLPPVPTDPTQNTTITYVKDGSQVAVVHFVDEKGNSVNESVVETGDTGKEISKSNVDAVKAKLEAKGYEVVAPTDALYTTDKEGFYKEATRTFDAVSDKSTGTVGEKVPSQQYYVIVKGKDLPVDPTKPLDPNNNPVDPTNPTPENPTKPRDPETPVTPKPEDKVPNDPKGRTYGELGLVEQVTRTINYVKNDGSKAAEPVKETLTFTRKAKINAVTGEVTYLDNDGNATTKEAAPWTPVNNDTTFDKVTSPSVPDYTPTKAEVPAKENVTATDEDIVETVVYNPTKVTVTPNNPNVDPEKPLNPNDP

-4600 EEVARTITYTY
+4600 EEVKRTITYAY
-4611 ADDVADTTKRGT
+4611 ADDVADTSKRGT
-4623 VAAPEFKTTVSFT
+4623 DAAPKHETTVSFT
-4636 RTATI
+4636 RTATV
-4641 NKATGEVTYS
+4641 NQATGEVTYG
-4651 DWTAKDNDTTLEKD
+4651 DWTAVNNDTTLEGK
-4665 TKDLPLIPG
+4665 TELPVIPG
-4674 YVATGDL
+4674 YVATGDV
-4681 EAIKKDVENVN
+4681 ESVKKDVANVS
-4692 ATDKDIEDKVVYKD
+4692 ATDKDIVEKVVYKD
-4706 LGKYVPVVPEG
+4706 LGKYVPVVSDG
-4717 TTPPTIENPKYPNHP
+4717 TTPPTITDPKYPNNP

-4740 PTETKIPPVDGLT
+4740 PTTTIPNVPGLT

-4765 KDPNDLSKGYKPPV
+4765 KDPNDLTKGYKPPV
-4779 PQDPTKDTNIVYVK
+4779 PQDPSKDTNIVYVA

-4835 DELKKQGYVV
+4835 EELKAAGYTV

-4878 VTVAKTIPVTPT
+4878 VTVAKTVPVTPT
-4890 TPQNPNEEPKNP
+4890 TPQNPNEDPKNP
-4902 NPGDPID
+4902 KPGDPID
-4909 PNNPTGPKWTKD
+4909 PNKPDGPKWTED
-4921 ALDKLNNIKSVT
+4921 ALNKLNNIKSVT
-4933 RTITYIKDGT
+4933 RTITYVKDGT
-4943 EEEVST
+4943 DEEVST

-4964 VVVNPKDGS
+4964 AIVNPKDGS
-4973 VVGYDTTGDGIADV
+4973 VVGYDTNGDGKVDLP
-4987 AATDTTSGWKATGTA
+4987 ATDTTNGWTAAGTA
-5002 KFAEKTSPVVKGYVV
+5002 KFAEVKSPVVKGYVV

-5034 VKASTTDLTVDSPNQ
+5034 VKASATDLTVDSANQ

-5058 GTWTPK
+5058 GSWTPK
-5064 VPDGETP
+5064 VPDGDTP

-5082 DPGKVVDPNDP
+5082 DPGKVVDPNKP
-5093 TTPNDPNKPSVP
+5093 TDPNDPNKPSVP
-5105 VIPHIPG
+5105 VVPHIPG

-5126 DPKDPSKGYVPPTPK
+5126 DPEDPSKGYVPPTPT
-5141 TPTENTEIKYEKD
+5141 TPTENTVIEYVKD
-5154 TQKAVTKFKDPSGN
+5154 DQKAVTKFVDPSGN
-5168 PIPGVNNIEET
+5168 PIPGVNNIEEK

-5186 TKETGVTTE
+5186 TKATEVANE

-5201 KGYDLVSNNYGK
+5201 KGYELVSNNYGK

-5234 THIQD
+5234 PHVEPIK
-5239 VPPFDSTNPNDPN
+5239 PFDPTNPNDPN
-5252 TPKPGQPIDPENPTG
+5252 KPKPGTPIDPNNPDG

-5273 LIKSLETTKHVNR
+5273 LIKSLETTKHVTR
-5286 TISYVKEDG
+5286 TISYVDKDG

-5302 KAGNKSTAD
+5302 KDGNKSTAD
-5311 VTDKVTFTRPAKINV
+5311 VTDKVTFTREAKINL
-5326 VTGTIEYGKWTPVN
+5326 VTGAIEYGKWTPVN

-5360 PAQKVVESKDVTE
+5360 PAQKEVAETTGLTENSKDE
-5373 TTPDETIKVVYVP
+5373 NIKVVYVP

-5526 KFTKSGEVESKIKE
+5526 KFTKSGEVESKIQE
-5540 LLKKG
+5540 LVKKG
-5545 YVVTSNDYPSADT
+5545 YIVTSNDYPSADT

-5628 PVWPPTV
+5628 PVWPETV
-5635 KDMVTETT
+5635 KDLVTESS

-5650 VDQNGN
+5650 VDQNGKE
-5656 PVAATHTETI
+5656 VAATHTETI

-5680 ITYGD
+5680 ITYGE

-5697 NKLPKVDGYI
+5697 NPLPSVKGYI

-5798 KGYEVPDI
+5798 KGYEVPDV

-5826 GGGNNGGGGGNTPT
+5826 GGGNNGGGGGNIPT

-5853 SPAPVPVAPEQPV
+5853 NPAPVPVTPETPEQPV

-5892 GTEANSSLA
+5892 GTEAHSSLA